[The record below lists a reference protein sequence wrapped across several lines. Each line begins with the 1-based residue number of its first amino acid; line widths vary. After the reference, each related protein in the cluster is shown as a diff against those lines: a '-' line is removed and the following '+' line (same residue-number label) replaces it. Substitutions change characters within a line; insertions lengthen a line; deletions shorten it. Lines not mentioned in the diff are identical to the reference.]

1 MVSYSTF
8 IFGAPMYFPTLDQF
22 VLLAEQGNLI
32 PVCREILA
40 DMETPVSAFKKI
52 DDGMTSF
59 LLESIEGGEKW
70 ARYSFLGSGPGR
82 VFRSCGQSYEI
93 LENGVVVNEG
103 VCQDPLGELKA
114 FMAPYRPVQ
123 IDGLPRFSGGAVG
136 YLGYDMVRFVED
148 LPDAK
153 PSEIG
158 TYDSCF
164 LLTEKLLI
172 FDNMRQKIKI
182 VCNVHLSPGTDP
194 EIAYRQGTEQIEAL
208 IEQLRT
214 PLPRPKIGAAT
225 GHGEMQAN
233 FTREGFMAAVDQCK
247 EYVRAGDIIQVVLS
261 QRFSGELG
269 STDPFD
275 IYRALRTINPSPYM
289 FFLRLG
295 ETLVVGAS
303 PEVLV
308 RKEGEQVEVRPI
320 AGTRPRGLTVEQDQ
334 AFEAD
339 LLADPK
345 ECAEHIM
352 LVDLGRND
360 LGRVCCT
367 GSVEVSE
374 LMVIERYSHV
384 MHIVSNVRGRLLAG
398 KDAFDVF
405 RATFP
410 AGTLSGAPKI
420 RAMEIIDQ
428 LEPCRREIYGGA
440 VGYFSFSGNMD
451 MAIAIRTLVVK
462 DGKIYLQAGAGI
474 VADSDPAAEYQE
486 TVNKARGVMTAL
498 AMARKGLN

>member
-1 MVSYSTF
+1 
-8 IFGAPMYFPTLDQF
+8 MYFPTADQF
-22 VLLAEQGNLI
+22 VSLAAQGNLI
-32 PVCREILA
+32 PVYREILA

-52 DDGMTSF
+52 DDGATAF

-70 ARYSFLGSGPGR
+70 ARYSFLGSGPCR
-82 VFRSCGQSYEI
+82 VFRSRGCSYEI
-93 LENGVVVNEG
+93 LENGQVVAG
-103 VCQDPLGELKA
+103 GACQDPLAELKA

-123 IDGLPRFSGGAVG
+123 IDGLPRFFGGAVG

-148 LPDAK
+148 LPDAN
-153 PSEIG
+153 PAEIG
-158 TYDSCF
+158 SYDSCF
-164 LLTEKLLI
+164 LLTENLLI
-172 FDNMRQKIKI
+172 FDNMRQKIKV
-182 VCNVHLSPGTDP
+182 VCNVHLPAGSDP
-194 EIAYRQGTEQIEAL
+194 QAAYRQGIQQIEAM
-208 IEQLRT
+208 IEQLRE
-214 PLPRPKIGAAT
+214 PLPRRQSAPEADQ
-225 GHGEMQAN
+225 GEMEAN
-233 FTREGFMAAVDQCK
+233 FTREGFMAAVDRCK

-261 QRFSGELG
+261 QRFSGPLG
-269 STDPFD
+269 TTDPFD

-289 FFLRLG
+289 FFLRFG
-295 ETLVVGAS
+295 DTLVVGAS

-320 AGTRPRGLTVEQDQ
+320 AGTRPRGLSADHDR
-334 AFEAD
+334 ALEAE

-384 MHIVSNVRGRLLAG
+384 MHIVSNVRGRLLEG
-398 KDAFDVF
+398 RDAFDVF

-420 RAMEIIDQ
+420 RAMEIIDE

-451 MAIAIRTLVVK
+451 MAIVIRTLVVR
-462 DGKIYLQAGAGI
+462 DGTIHLQAGAGI
-474 VADSDPAAEYQE
+474 VADSDPATEFQE
-486 TVNKARGVMTAL
+486 TVNKARGAMTAL
-498 AMARKGLN
+498 TMARKGLN